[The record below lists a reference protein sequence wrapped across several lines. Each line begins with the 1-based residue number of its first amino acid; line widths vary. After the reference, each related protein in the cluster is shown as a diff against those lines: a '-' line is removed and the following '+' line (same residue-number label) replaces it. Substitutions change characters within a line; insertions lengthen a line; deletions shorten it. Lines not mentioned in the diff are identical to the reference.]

1 MMAFLFMA
9 KHQERHALKKMARVL
24 EVSLGGYHAWR
35 HRKPSRRRQDDL
47 ALIEQI
53 KVLQKKHKGRYGSP
67 RITDE
72 LRDEGW
78 RVSRKRVAR
87 LMRQNGLS
95 PKIKKKWVITTDSGH
110 DLPLA
115 ENILNRE
122 FTATEPGAKWVS
134 DLTYLKTTQGWLYLC
149 VIIDL
154 WDRKVIGWS
163 MATDMSAVHVVTA
176 LTMACI
182 NRKPQPKLI
191 FHSDRGV
198 QYCSKEFRTALSGA
212 CPEVRQS
219 MSRKENC
226 WDNAYAESFFKTL
239 KRELA
244 ELDGRSSRKQ
254 TQSAVFEYIEAYYNR
269 VRKHSTLG
277 YSTPLSFKKNAA

>member
-1 MMAFLFMA
+1 MAFLFMA
-9 KHQERHALKKMARVL
+9 KNQERHALRKVATVL
-24 EVSLGGYHAWR
+24 GVSLSGYHAWR

-47 ALIEQI
+47 ALIERI

-67 RITDE
+67 RMTDD
-72 LRDEGW
+72 LREEGW
-78 RVSRKRVAR
+78 RISRKRVAR
-87 LMRQNGLS
+87 LMRQNSLS
-95 PKIKKKWVITTDSGH
+95 PKIKKKWIATTDSGH
-110 DLPLA
+110 ALPLA
-115 ENILNRE
+115 ENLLNRE
-122 FTATEPGAKWVS
+122 FTATGPGTKWVS
-134 DLTYLKTTQGWLYLC
+134 DITYLSTTQGWLYLC

-163 MATDMSAVHVVTA
+163 LATDLSSVPVVSA

-198 QYCSKEFRTALSGA
+198 QYCSKEFRTALGGA

-219 MSRKENC
+219 MSRKGNC
-226 WDNAYAESFFKTL
+226 WDNACAESFFKTL
-239 KRELA
+239 KRELG
-244 ELDGRSSRKQ
+244 ELDGRSTRKQ
-254 TQSAVFEYIEAYYNR
+254 TRIAVFEYIEVYYNR

-277 YSTPLSFKKNAA
+277 YSTPLRFKKKAA